1 MEKLMKQQ
9 VGMSKIQCVF
19 KTGYRTKDIVF
30 VYRQLQKKYLARKND
45 FQFGFVDLEQPFH

>member
-19 KTGYRTKDIVF
+19 KTGYRTKDVVF